1 MIEFNRPQYN
11 KVKPQYLY
19 RGVTISYEQLK
30 DFEFSG
36 VTLKP
41 PYPPKIDKEGRKT
54 VGDGNEYGIYMSD
67 NEGVAKKIYAK
78 VTENDGTVVNTD
90 VIFGLDHCRTMIP
103 AIGVVYKINTD
114 GLDVHIPWINSGLM
128 GLYNNGIDGEEWIAE
143 YIPDENYSID
153 SIRIGPD
160 TLHEPQVITIENID
174 GVKEQI
180 LNIINKRIERLAL
193 FEKKIEAMSK
203 IERLRLDSNK
213 IGILKSIYKLK
224 GIMDID
230 VNSFVPK
237 TTVDYLN
244 YLMAVTYAKDTENL
258 DFTTLSYLQGLKTR
272 VRQETTVEDIISL
285 VSDDIERNEERKNSF
300 VQRKEKNGESYTT
313 RGFDNKNTMYSSILV
328 QLNSMRS
335 LKEKEEKSDIPTVD
349 TQKLGVESI
358 KEQEDTATKD
368 RVERIMVEQMKN
380 NDREK
385 QTDCFI

>member
-114 GLDVHIPWINSGLM
+114 GLDVHIPWISSGLM

-213 IGILKSIYKLK
+213 IGILKSIYKLN

-328 QLNSMRS
+328 RLNSMRS